1 MANNPRISNAAAI
14 AACDAVV
21 DLVDA
26 GAGAGY
32 IECRTGAQP
41 AGADSAATGTLLGT
55 LTCSDPAF
63 GAAADA
69 APGGRATANSVTG
82 DTSADATGTIGYC
95 RMYDSNGTA
104 IIDGEAGTSGAD
116 FNFDS
121 VSVTEGGA
129 INLTSITVTVPES

>member
-1 MANNPRISNAAAI
+1 MANNPRITNAAAI
-14 AACDAVV
+14 AAVDAVV
-21 DLVDA
+21 DLVD
-26 GAGAGY
+26 GGVSNGY

-55 LTCSDPAF
+55 LNMSDPAF
-63 GAAADA
+63 GAGADA

-95 RMYDSNGTA
+95 RVYDSAGTA
-104 IIDGEAGTSGAD
+104 IFDGEAGTSGAD

-121 VSVTEGGA
+121 VSVTAGGA
-129 INLTSITVTVPES
+129 INLTSMTVTMPES